1 MLKTY
6 VSPRARFIALS
17 LEDSL
22 LVVLSNPEA
31 TGHEGY
37 GKDIQIG
44 GASHDGF
51 DKQCWQRGSGVTNK

>member
-22 LVVLSNPEA
+22 LQTSKLQSA
-31 TGHEGY
+31 GHEGY
-37 GKDIQIG
+37 GKDLQIG

-51 DKQCWQRGSGVTNK
+51 DKQCWQRGSGVTNE

>member
-22 LVVLSNPEA
+22 LQAVSA

-44 GASHDGF
+44 SASHDGF
-51 DKQCWQRGSGVTNK
+51 DKQCWQRGSGVTDE